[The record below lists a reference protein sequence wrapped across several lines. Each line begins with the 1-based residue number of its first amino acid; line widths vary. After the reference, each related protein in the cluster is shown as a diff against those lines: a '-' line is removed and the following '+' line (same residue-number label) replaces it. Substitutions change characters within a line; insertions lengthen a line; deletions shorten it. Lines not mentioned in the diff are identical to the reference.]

1 MIQSSPADLKKAAE
15 AAADEKVKADKEK
28 EEQVFQVKDI
38 NMSIPRGQLVAI
50 VGSTGSGKTVIGAR
64 RYSSDVC

>member
-50 VGSTGSGKTVIGAR
+50 VGSTGSGKTVSGLPMPG
-64 RYSSDVC
+64 

>member
-15 AAADEKVKADKEK
+15 AAADEKAKTDKEK

-50 VGSTGSGKTVIGAR
+50 VGSTGSGKTVSIDWE
-64 RYSSDVC
+64 Y

>member
-1 MIQSSPADLKKAAE
+1 MKKAAE
-15 AAADEKVKADKEK
+15 AAADEKAKTDKEK

-50 VGSTGSGKTVIGAR
+50 VGSTGSGKTVSGAR

>member
-50 VGSTGSGKTVIGAR
+50 VGSTGSGKTVSCTEAHWFGMR
-64 RYSSDVC
+64 

>member
-50 VGSTGSGKTVIGAR
+50 VGSTGSGKTVSI
-64 RYSSDVC
+64 D